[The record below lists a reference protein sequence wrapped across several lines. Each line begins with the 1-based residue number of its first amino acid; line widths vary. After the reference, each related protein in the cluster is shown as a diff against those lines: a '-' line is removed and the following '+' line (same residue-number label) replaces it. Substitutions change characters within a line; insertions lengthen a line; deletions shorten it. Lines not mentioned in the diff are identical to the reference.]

1 MSGKHLKMAL
11 AVFEYQG
18 QRIGEGPTGEA
29 FLTSAQESACLV
41 EACANAGVDKII
53 LYPENLPSK
62 FFDLSSREA
71 GEVLGKLRNYFIRL
85 AVIQTP
91 ALILSRRF
99 VEILGEERRSGF
111 FGLFTSRNEALDWL
125 TKF

>member
-1 MSGKHLKMAL
+1 MAL
-11 AVFEYQG
+11 SVIEYQG
-18 QRIGEGPTGEA
+18 QRIGEGPIGELL
-29 FLTSAQESACLV
+29 LTKATESARLV

-53 LYPENLPSK
+53 LYPENLPPK
-62 FFDLSSREA
+62 IFDLSSREA

-91 ALILSRRF
+91 ALILSSRF

-111 FGLFTSRNEALDWL
+111 FGLFKSRNEALEWL
-125 TKF
+125 MQF